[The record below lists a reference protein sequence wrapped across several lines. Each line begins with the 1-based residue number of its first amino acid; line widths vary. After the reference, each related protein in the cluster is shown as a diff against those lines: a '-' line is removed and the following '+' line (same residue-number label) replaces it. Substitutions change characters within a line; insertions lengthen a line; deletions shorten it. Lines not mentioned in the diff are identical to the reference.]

1 MNIVNPNFL
10 FTPQVVQQML
20 VFCSQ
25 NSYQHINTLLG
36 SYAGTGAELNSSFE
50 NALRKV
56 NADMQNIY
64 SQALAGTRNPQLTR
78 NFLSSND
85 ALINLLERIKFESF
99 NGYPSLLQTTFHY
112 LYEQRYFKLLFLDTQ
127 NSYNVLITTKFNAE
141 PKLSKTYLLYNNLY
155 FFAIIAALHAGTL
168 LHNKQFIHVTSPEV
182 KKTLT
187 DYTNSFNALD
197 YSLTS
202 QRNTMTP
209 AILNGILAKFKPL
222 NEGMLELLNNIKGRS
237 PKIFQST
244 SYVTLPQS
252 FFDGI
257 DHMIAEHEMMKK
269 ASEFN
274 LSALKIPN

>member
-25 NSYQHINTLLG
+25 NSYQHINALLG
-36 SYAGTGAELNSSFE
+36 SYSGTGAELNSSFE
-50 NALRKV
+50 NALRKI

-64 SQALAGTRNPQLTR
+64 SQALAGTGNQQLTR

-99 NGYPSLLQTTFHY
+99 NGYPILLQNTFHY

-182 KKTLT
+182 KKTLI
-187 DYTNSFNALD
+187 DYANSFNSLD

-202 QRNTMTP
+202 QRQAMTP

-222 NEGMLELLNNIKGRS
+222 NEGMLGLLNNIKERS

-257 DHMIAEHEMMKK
+257 DHMIAEHDMMKK

-274 LSALKIPN
+274 LSSLKIPN

>member
-10 FTPQVVQQML
+10 FTPQVVREML
-20 VFCSQ
+20 TFCAQ
-25 NSYQHINTLLG
+25 NSYQHINALLG
-36 SYAGTGAELNSSFE
+36 SYSGTSAVLNQSFE
-50 NALRKV
+50 NALRKI

-64 SQALAGTRNPQLTR
+64 SQALANAGNPQLTR

-85 ALINLLERIKFESF
+85 MLINLLERIKFEAF
-99 NGYPSLLQTTFHY
+99 NGYPQLLQNIFHY
-112 LYEQRYFKLLFLDTQ
+112 LYEQRYFKLIFLDTQ

-155 FFAIIAALHAGTL
+155 FFAIIGALHAGTL
-168 LHNKQFIHVTSPEV
+168 LHNRQFMHVAAPDV
-182 KKTLT
+182 KNNLT
-187 DYTNSFNALD
+187 EFANSFNAID

-202 QRNTMTP
+202 QKQTMTP
-209 AILNGILAKFKPL
+209 AVLNGILAKFKPL
-222 NEGMLELLNNIKGRS
+222 NDGMLELLQNIKSRS

-269 ASEFN
+269 ASDFN
-274 LSALKIPN
+274 ISALKIPN